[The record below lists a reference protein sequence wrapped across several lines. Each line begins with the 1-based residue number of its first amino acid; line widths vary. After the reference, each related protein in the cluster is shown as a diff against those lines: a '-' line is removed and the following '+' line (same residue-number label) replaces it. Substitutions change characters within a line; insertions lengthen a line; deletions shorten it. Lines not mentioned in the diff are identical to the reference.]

1 MGKTLFIET
10 MIIIV
15 DRIRDGVNL
24 SAIFILYSLR
34 RALPIIVYP
43 YPEILQCLQ

>member
-24 SAIFILYSLR
+24 SAIYTL
-34 RALPIIVYP
+34 
-43 YPEILQCLQ
+43 

>member
-24 SAIFILYSLR
+24 SASYTL
-34 RALPIIVYP
+34 
-43 YPEILQCLQ
+43 

>member
-24 SAIFILYSLR
+24 SAIFIHYSLR
-34 RALPIIVYP
+34 RALPIVYP

>member
-24 SAIFILYSLR
+24 SAVFIPQGLWR
-34 RALPIIVYP
+34 KPVITCP
-43 YPEILQCLQ
+43 YR

>member
-24 SAIFILYSLR
+24 SANLFII
-34 RALPIIVYP
+34 A
-43 YPEILQCLQ
+43 

>member
-1 MGKTLFIET
+1 MGKTLFIEI

-24 SAIFILYSLR
+24 SAIFIHYSLR